1 MIKCPTHF
9 REIAEKQE
17 GQRIQRFPELDTIL
31 DMVNWWIM
39 CIIKEMLIG
48 RLNVG

>member
-1 MIKCPTHF
+1 MSNSF
-9 REIAEKQE
+9 RVLAEMQE
-17 GQRIQRFPELDTIL
+17 AKRIQRFPELDTII